1 MEKTKLYELLN
12 EQQEMFDK
20 EEDLIE
26 REISIE
32 PYLRG
37 NEIVIITGIRRC
49 GKSTLLKI
57 ISKKINKKNIYVN
70 FDDVRFTDFKLENFQ
85 DIEAFAKETHG
96 VSTEIVFFLD
106 EIQNAPS
113 WERWVNNLFSKNI
126 KVFVTGSNSSLLSSE
141 ISTFLT
147 GRNKVIKLYP
157 FSFKEFLKFKKIPE
171 TPKTSNERITLM
183 DAFEEYFEI
192 GGFPLVIKNKDLELS
207 KQYFEDILNKDI
219 IRRYNIKKIKE
230 LNDLILY
237 LFSNVGKIYSYSTL
251 KMISGIKSLS
261 MIKNYIEYMKGVF
274 LASTIN
280 RFDYSLK
287 KQKVSSSK
295 FYVLDNC
302 FLKTVAFNFIENRGQ
317 RLENLVFIELSK
329 SSFEVYYHLDKN
341 ECDFIIKKGLKITAA
356 VQVCLNLENMLTK
369 KREIAGLLEAM
380 QKYNLK
386 EGLILTLDKE
396 SEEKINNKKI
406 IIKPVWKWLL
416 ERSIKNA
423 AWEKRNQDWNEQRC
437 P

>member
-12 EQQEMFDK
+12 EQQELFNK
-20 EEDLIE
+20 REELIE

-32 PYLRG
+32 PYLKG

-57 ISKKINKKNIYVN
+57 ISNKINKKKIYIN
-70 FDDVRFTDFKLENFQ
+70 FDDVRFTDFKIENFQ
-85 DIEAFAKETHG
+85 DIENFAKELHSIESE
-96 VSTEIVFFLD
+96 VVFFFD
-106 EIQNAPS
+106 EIQNVPS
-113 WERWVNNLFSKNI
+113 WERWVNNLFAKKI

-147 GRNKVIKLYP
+147 GRNKVLKLYP
-157 FSFKEFLKFKKIPE
+157 FSFKEFLRFKDIAE
-171 TPKTSNERITLM
+171 NPKTSNERITLM
-183 DAFEEYFEI
+183 NAFEEYFEK
-192 GGFPLVIKNKDLELS
+192 GGFPLVIKNNDLELS

-219 IRRYNIKKIKE
+219 IRRYNIKKTKEIK
-230 LNDLILY
+230 DLILY
-237 LFSNVGKIYSYSTL
+237 LFSNVGSIYSYSTL
-251 KMISGIKSLS
+251 KTVSGIKSLS

-295 FYVLDNC
+295 FYVLDNS

-317 RLENLVFIELSK
+317 RLENLVFVELLK
-329 SSFEVYYHLDKN
+329 RDFEVYYHLDKK
-341 ECDFIIKKGLKITAA
+341 ECDFIVKKGLKITQAI
-356 VQVCLNLENMLTK
+356 QVCLNLENPMTK
-369 KREIAGLLEAM
+369 KREIEGLLEAL

-386 EGLILTLDKE
+386 EGIILTLDKE
-396 SEEKINNKKI
+396 SEENISGKKI
-406 IIKPVWKWLL
+406 IIMPVWKWLL
-416 ERSIKNA
+416 EGK
-423 AWEKRNQDWNEQRC
+423 
-437 P
+437 